1 MKLLHSAT
9 LLWILSTTAA
19 AENYIPIRNIAL
31 QGRATQSSIY
41 SGTTS
46 AINAID
52 GNLNSNFHLGSCS
65 CTNAEGSPWWRVD
78 LLRPHQISHIVIT
91 NRGDCCGERLN
102 GAKLLV
108 GDSLE
113 NNGNNNPS
121 CAEITN
127 IPNGGTTTFQCNN
140 MAGQYVNIILPGKN
154 TYLQL
159 CEVQVFGV
167 PESKDPLC
175 F

>member
-1 MKLLHSAT
+1 MGLLHSAA
-9 LLWILSTTAA
+9 LLWILSTAA
-19 AENYIPIRNIAL
+19 AQSFNSYKNIAL

-52 GNLNSNFHLGSCS
+52 GNLDSNFNRGSCS
-65 CTNAEGSPWWRVD
+65 CTTSEASPWWRVD
-78 LLRPHQISHIVIT
+78 LLRPCKISHIVIT

-102 GAKLLV
+102 GAKILV
-108 GDSLE
+108 GNSLN
-113 NNGNNNPS
+113 NNGNDNPS
-121 CAEITN
+121 CAEITS
-127 IPNGGTTTFQCNN
+127 IPNGASRTFQCND
-140 MAGQYVNIILPGKN
+140 MVGQYVNIILPKKN

-167 PESKDPLC
+167 PESNEHLC